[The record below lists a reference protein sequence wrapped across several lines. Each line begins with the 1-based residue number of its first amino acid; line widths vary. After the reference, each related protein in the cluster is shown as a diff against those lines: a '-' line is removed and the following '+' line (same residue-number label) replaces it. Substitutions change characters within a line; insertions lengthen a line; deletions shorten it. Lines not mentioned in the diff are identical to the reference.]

1 MVFKRLAARVTYES
15 PADGR
20 CSVVVA
26 AFPGWPLWVTRYMQQ
41 YISAGHPVYATVHL
55 CGSTGTCN
63 CTSLWVTRYMQL
75 YISVGHPVYASVHL
89 CGSAGTCNCTSLW
102 VTRFMQLNIDKS
114 VPQGERVACV
124 TLVVVVVVVVVV
136 APTHG
141 KPLAVSGG
149 FISLSGGWM
158 LIIMEDV
165 YHG

>member
-55 CGSTGTCN
+55 CGST
-63 CTSLWVTRYMQL
+63 
-75 YISVGHPVYASVHL
+75 
-89 CGSAGTCNCTSLW
+89 GTCNCTSLW